1 MQDNQAKYDVA
12 IIGGG
17 LAGLAL
23 SIQLARKNYRV
34 ILFEKEKYPFHKVC
48 GEYISMESWNFLES
62 LGLALSTLNLPRIDT
77 LMLTSP
83 NGKSFITE
91 LPLGGFGISRYKI
104 DNLLSVIAKQSGVH
118 LLDQTKVE
126 NVHFNKHFAIQY
138 NDQNKKNENQIEAIT
153 CCGAFGKRS
162 NIDIKWKR
170 EFVSKSNPR
179 INNYIAVK
187 YHVKANWPGNVIGL
201 HNFSNG
207 YCGISQIEEGN
218 YCVCYLTIAANL
230 KRNGSSISRME
241 ENILFQ
247 NPVLKEIF
255 SSGKFLFDTPLVISQ
270 ISFSKKSQVENNIL
284 MLGDAAG
291 MITPLC
297 GNGMSMAL
305 HSSKMA
311 ASCLEKFLE
320 NIIDRKQME
329 NDYRQLWKKEFSG
342 RLAMG
347 QILQSFFGSVAVSN
361 LFVTGMK
368 AFPFLA
374 KSIIRKTHGQP
385 F

>member
-1 MQDNQAKYDVA
+1 
-12 IIGGG
+12 
-17 LAGLAL
+17 
-23 SIQLARKNYRV
+23 
-34 ILFEKEKYPFHKVC
+34 
-48 GEYISMESWNFLES
+48 
-62 LGLALSTLNLPRIDT
+62 
-77 LMLTSP
+77 
-83 NGKSFITE
+83 
-91 LPLGGFGISRYKI
+91 
-104 DNLLSVIAKQSGVH
+104 
-118 LLDQTKVE
+118 
-126 NVHFNKHFAIQY
+126 
-138 NDQNKKNENQIEAIT
+138 
-153 CCGAFGKRS
+153 
-162 NIDIKWKR
+162 
-170 EFVSKSNPR
+170 
-179 INNYIAVK
+179 
-187 YHVKANWPGNVIGL
+187 
-201 HNFSNG
+201 
-207 YCGISQIEEGN
+207 
-218 YCVCYLTIAANL
+218 
-230 KRNGSSISRME
+230 ME